1 MKTITTALI
10 MKSISSGWIC
20 NDTVDNSK
28 KKDKIDVPAIINITD
43 KKAIKK
49 MVEEAFK
56 ENPLAVKEYKQGN
69 DKSLNYLVGVVMKK
83 TKGKADPGLVSKIV
97 KENI

>member
-43 KKAIKK
+43 KKAIK
-49 MVEEAFK
+49 VNRCFV
-56 ENPLAVKEYKQGN
+56 NN
-69 DKSLNYLVGVVMKK
+69 
-83 TKGKADPGLVSKIV
+83 KI
-97 KENI
+97 KENINIILRYIKVADRI